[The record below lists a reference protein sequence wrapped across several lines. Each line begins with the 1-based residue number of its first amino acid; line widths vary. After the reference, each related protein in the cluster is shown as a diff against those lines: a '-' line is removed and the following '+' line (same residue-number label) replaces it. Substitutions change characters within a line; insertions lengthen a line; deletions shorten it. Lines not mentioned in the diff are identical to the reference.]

1 MPVEEVAS
9 KVGGQASR
17 LAWYRL
23 STTARRRWATYL
35 GLVLIIG
42 LVGGAG
48 LGALAAA
55 RRTASSYTTFL
66 ASTNPSDLTLN
77 INKGPD
83 ISAKLSRLAGVAKVA
98 TALDTLNA
106 FPLSRSGRTIIP
118 TAMAEG
124 EVGPIAGLGG
134 EFFSQDRVTITQGR
148 MASPGRQDEFV
159 TTAQAARLLGWHLD
173 EVIPMGFY
181 LNSQGSSP
189 LRPGL
194 EIKMKLTGFFIFN
207 NEVVVDTVDRYP
219 TSFLF
224 TPAVAKA
231 VDQGPQN
238 FLYGLKLVDGAAAV
252 PAVEREII
260 AELPLGTGYA
270 FHVTSVVED
279 QVNQSI
285 EPEATALAVFGA
297 IALLAG
303 LLIAGQAIGRQLA
316 QNESEAAVLRALG
329 AGPGALVLDSLT
341 GIMMAIVAGT
351 VLAVGVAVAVSPLSP
366 LGPVRPV
373 YPGRG
378 LAVDLT
384 VLGPGAALLV
394 VCTGGVAL
402 ALAARA
408 LRSTHRHGETG
419 DGSLPSATARLLAR
433 TGAPS
438 PVLTGARF
446 ALEPGRGRTAVPVR
460 SVLVANVLAVAIVVA
475 TFNFG
480 SGLGTLVS
488 HPRLYGWNWDYALQ
502 GYPVPPQ
509 SHSLLAKDPLVATWS
524 GVDFVNIEIDG
535 QTVPVLISTP
545 HARVSPPV
553 LSGHAL
559 EAGDQVVLGGATL
572 TALHKRVGQRV
583 SVSYGDP
590 GDAPFYVPPTSL
602 VIVGTATLPTVGYA
616 QALHTSMGT
625 GAIIANSVQ
634 PPAFRKA
641 RESPVATLNGPAD
654 VFVRLRARASMA
666 AGLASLRHIAAV
678 GTKAF
683 QDLPPQYYNGQ
694 SVDVLSVQFPT
705 QIENYSSSGAAP
717 DLLAGSLALGAVV
730 ALGLSLVAS
739 VRRRRRDLALLK
751 ALGFT
756 RAQLAWTVAWQ
767 STIAVGVGVI
777 AGLPAGTALGRW
789 LWDLFAR
796 SIYAVPYAPVPVLSL
811 LLVAGAAF
819 VLANVVAAIPG
830 AYAARTPAALV
841 LRAE

>member
-1 MPVEEVAS
+1 
-9 KVGGQASR
+9 VGGQASR
-17 LAWYRL
+17 LAWYRF
-23 STTARRRWATYL
+23 SATARRRWGSYV

-55 RRTASSYTTFL
+55 QRTASSYTTFL
-66 ASTNPSDLTLN
+66 ASTNPSNLTLN
-77 INKGPD
+77 ISEGPD
-83 ISAKLSRLAGVAKVA
+83 ISVKLSRLPGVAKVA
-98 TALDTLNA
+98 TSLFTLNA
-106 FPLSRSGRTIIP
+106 FPLSRSGHTLIP
-118 TAMAEG
+118 TALAEG
-124 EVGPIAGLGG
+124 KVDPIAGVAG
-134 EFFSQDRVTITQGR
+134 EYFSQDKVTITRGR
-148 MASPGRQDEFV
+148 MAGPGRRDEFV
-159 TTAQAARLLGWHLD
+159 TTALAAQLLGWHLG

-181 LNSQGSSP
+181 LNSQGSSAV
-189 LRPGL
+189 RPDL
-194 EIKMKLTGFFIFN
+194 ELKMTLTGFVIFN
-207 NEVVVDTVDRYP
+207 DEVVVDAVDRYP
-219 TSFLF
+219 TFFLF
-224 TPAVAKA
+224 TPALAKE
-231 VDQGPQN
+231 VDQGPQD
-238 FLYGLKLVDGAAAV
+238 FLYGLKLVDGAGGV

-260 AELPLGTGYA
+260 TELPRGTGYT
-270 FHVTSVVED
+270 FHVTSVAEE

-303 LLIAGQAIGRQLA
+303 LLIAGQAVGRQLG
-316 QNESEAAVLRALG
+316 QNESEADVLRALG
-329 AGPGALVLDSLT
+329 AGPPALVLDSLA
-341 GIMMAIVAGT
+341 GIMMAIVAGA

-378 LAVDLT
+378 PAVDFT
-384 VLGPGAALLV
+384 VLGPGTALLV

-408 LRSTHRHGETG
+408 LRSTRRHSAAE
-419 DGSLPSATARLLAR
+419 DRALPSAVARLLAH

-438 PVLTGARF
+438 PILIGARF

-460 SVLVANVLAVAIVVA
+460 LVLLANVLAVAIVTA

-480 SGLGTLVS
+480 SGLSTLAS

-509 SHSLLAKDPLVATWS
+509 SLSLLTKDPLVAAWS
-524 GVDFVNIEIDG
+524 GVHFVDVEMDG
-535 QTVPVLISTP
+535 QTVPVLIATP
-545 HARVSPPV
+545 HARVSPPI

-559 EAGDQVVLGGATL
+559 EAGGQIVLGGATL
-572 TALHKRVGQRV
+572 AALHKRVGQTV

-590 GDAPFYVPPTSL
+590 ADAPFYVPPTSL
-602 VIVGTATLPTVGYA
+602 VIVGTATLPTVGEA
-616 QALHTSMGT
+616 QGLHTSMGT
-625 GAIIANSVQ
+625 GAIIAASVQ
-634 PPAFRKA
+634 PLAFQKA
-641 RESPVATLNGPAD
+641 TEAPLPTLNGPAE
-654 VFVRLRARASMA
+654 VFVRLRAGASMA
-666 AGLASLRHIAAV
+666 AGLASLRHIAQV

-683 QDLPPQYYNGQ
+683 QDLPTQYYEGQ
-694 SVDVLSVQFPT
+694 SVDVLGVQYPT
-705 QIENYSSSGAAP
+705 QIENYRSSGDAP

-730 ALGLSLVAS
+730 ALGLCLVAS

-767 STIAVGVGVI
+767 STIAAAIGVI
-777 AGLPAGTALGRW
+777 VGLPAGTALGRW

-796 SIYAVPYAPVPVLSL
+796 SIYVVPDAPVPALSL
-811 LLVAGAAF
+811 LLVAAAAF
-819 VLANVVAAIPG
+819 VLASAVAAFPG
-830 AYAARTPAALV
+830 TYAARTPAALV

>member
-9 KVGGQASR
+9 TVGGQASR
-17 LAWYRL
+17 LAWYRF
-23 STTARRRWATYL
+23 STTARRRWGAYL

-48 LGALAAA
+48 MGALAAA

-77 INKGPD
+77 YQGQD
-83 ISAKLSRLAGVAKVA
+83 ISGKLSRLPGVAKVA
-98 TALDTLNA
+98 TSLFTLNA
-106 FPLSRSGRTIIP
+106 FPISRSGQPVIP
-118 TAMAEG
+118 SALAEG
-124 EVGPIAGLGG
+124 EVGPAAGLAG
-134 EFFSQDRVTITQGR
+134 EFFSQDRVTVTRGR

-159 TTAQAARLLGWHLD
+159 ATAQAARLLGWHLG

-181 LNSQGSSP
+181 LNSQGPSA
-189 LRPGL
+189 LRPHL
-194 EIKMKLTGFFIFN
+194 ELEMKLTGFFIFN

-219 TSFLF
+219 AFFLF

-231 VDQGPQN
+231 VDQGPQD
-238 FLYGLKLVDGAAAV
+238 FLYGLKLVEGAGGV

-260 AELPLGTGYA
+260 TELPRGTGGYT

-303 LLIAGQAIGRQLA
+303 LLIPGQAVGRLLA

-341 GIMMAIVAGT
+341 GIMMAIGAGA
-351 VLAVGVAVAVSPLSP
+351 VLAVGVAIAVSPLSP
-366 LGPVRPV
+366 LGPVRSV

-378 LAVDLT
+378 LAVDVT

-402 ALAARA
+402 ALAARSV
-408 LRSTHRHGETG
+408 RSTQRHGTSG
-419 DGSLPSATARLLAR
+419 DRALPSAIARLLAR

-460 SVLVANVLAVAIVVA
+460 SVLLANVLAVVIVAA

-480 SGLGTLVS
+480 SGLSTLVS

-509 SHSLLAKDPLVATWS
+509 SLSLLAKDPLVAAWS
-524 GVDFVNIEIDG
+524 GVDFVNVEIDG

-545 HARVSPPV
+545 NARVSPPV
-553 LSGHAL
+553 LTGHAL
-559 EAGDQVVLGGATL
+559 EAGDQIVLGGATL
-572 TALHKRVGQRV
+572 AALHKRVGQRV
-583 SVSYGDP
+583 SVSYGDRS
-590 GDAPFYVPPTSL
+590 DAPFYVPPTSL
-602 VIVGTATLPTVGYA
+602 VIVGTATLPTVGEP

-625 GAIIANSVQ
+625 GAMIAASVQ
-634 PPAFRKA
+634 PLAFQKA
-641 RESPVATLNGPAD
+641 TEQPVATLNGPGE
-654 VFVRLRARASMA
+654 VFVRLQTRASMA
-666 AGLASLRHIAAV
+666 AGLASLRHIADV

-683 QDLPPQYYNGQ
+683 QALPVQYYNGQ
-694 SVDVLSVQFPT
+694 FVDVLSVQFPT
-705 QIENYSSSGAAP
+705 QIENYRSSGAAP

-767 STIAVGVGVI
+767 STIAVTVGVV

-796 SIYAVPYAPVPVLSL
+796 SISAVPDAPVPALSL
-811 LLVAGAAF
+811 LLVAAAAF
-819 VLANVVAAIPG
+819 VLANAVAAIPG

>member
-1 MPVEEVAS
+1 
-9 KVGGQASR
+9 VGGRASR
-17 LAWYRL
+17 LAWYRF
-23 STTARRRWATYL
+23 TATARRRWGAYL

-48 LGALAAA
+48 LGALAGAQ
-55 RRTASSYTTFL
+55 RTASSYATFL
-66 ASTNPSDLTLN
+66 ASTNPSDLTVN
-77 INKGPD
+77 ISRGPD
-83 ISAKLSRLAGVAKVA
+83 ISAKLSRLPGVATVA
-98 TALDTLNA
+98 TSLFTLNA
-106 FPLSRSGRTIIP
+106 FPLSRSGRPIIP
-118 TAMAEG
+118 TALAAG
-124 EVGPIAGLGG
+124 EVGPAAGLAG
-134 EFFSQDRVTITQGR
+134 EFFSQDRVTVTRGR

-159 TTAQAARLLGWHLD
+159 TTARAARLLGWHLG

-181 LNSQGSSP
+181 LNSQGPSAI
-189 LRPGL
+189 RPHL
-194 EIKMKLTGFFIFN
+194 ELKMKLTGFFIFN
-207 NEVVVDTVDRYP
+207 NEVVVDAVDRFP
-219 TSFLF
+219 TFFLF

-231 VDQGPQN
+231 VDEGPQD
-238 FLYGLKLVDGAAAV
+238 FLYGLKLVDGAGGV

-260 AELPLGTGYA
+260 TELPRGTGYT

-303 LLIAGQAIGRQLA
+303 LLIAGQAVGRQLA

-329 AGPGALVLDSLT
+329 AEPRAIVLDSLT
-341 GIMMAIVAGT
+341 GIVMAIVAGT
-351 VLAVGVAVAVSPLSP
+351 ALAVGLAVAVSPLSP

-394 VCTGGVAL
+394 VCTGAVAL
-402 ALAARA
+402 TLAARA
-408 LRSTHRHGETG
+408 LRSTQRHGTAG
-419 DGSLPSATARLLAR
+419 GPVLPSAIARLLAR

-438 PVLTGARF
+438 PVLTGTRF

-460 SVLVANVLAVAIVVA
+460 SVLLANVLAVAIVAA

-480 SGLGTLVS
+480 SGLSTLVS

-509 SHSLLAKDPLVATWS
+509 SLSLLAKDPLVAAWS
-524 GVDFVNIEIDG
+524 GVDFVNVEIDG
-535 QTVPVLISTP
+535 QTVPALISTP

-553 LSGHAL
+553 LTGHAL

-572 TALHKRVGQRV
+572 AALHKRVGQRV
-583 SVSYGDP
+583 SVSYGNP
-590 GDAPFYVPPTSL
+590 SDAPLYVPPTSL
-602 VIVGTATLPTVGYA
+602 VIVGSATLPTVG
-616 QALHTSMGT
+616 QPQTLHTSMGT
-625 GAIIANSVQ
+625 GAIIASSLQ
-634 PPAFRKA
+634 PPAFKKA
-641 RESPVATLNGPAD
+641 VQQPVATLNGPAE
-654 VFVRLRARASMA
+654 VFVRLRAGASMA
-666 AGLASLRHIAAV
+666 AGLASLRHIADV

-683 QDLPPQYYNGQ
+683 EDLPAQYYNGQ

-705 QIENYSSSGAAP
+705 QIENYRSSGAAP
-717 DLLAGSLALGAVV
+717 DLLAGSLALGAVA

-767 STIAVGVGVI
+767 STIAVAVGVV
-777 AGLPAGTALGRW
+777 AGLPVGTALGRW

-796 SIYAVPYAPVPVLSL
+796 RIYAVPDAPVPALSL

-819 VLANVVAAIPG
+819 VLANAVAAIPG

>member
-1 MPVEEVAS
+1 
-9 KVGGQASR
+9 
-17 LAWYRL
+17 
-23 STTARRRWATYL
+23 
-35 GLVLIIG
+35 VLIIG

-66 ASTNPSDLTLN
+66 ASTNPSDLSLN
-77 INKGPD
+77 IDQGPD
-83 ISAKLSRLAGVAKVA
+83 ISARLSRLPGVATVA
-98 TALDTLNA
+98 TSLFSVNA
-106 FPLSRSGRTIIP
+106 FPLSRSGNAVIP
-118 TAMAEG
+118 TALAGG
-124 EVGPIAGLGG
+124 EVAPIAGLDG
-134 EFFSQDRVTITQGR
+134 EYFSQDMVTVTQGR
-148 MASPGRQDEFV
+148 MAAPGRQDEFV
-159 TTAQAARLLGWHLD
+159 TTAPAARLLGWHVG
-173 EVIPMGFY
+173 EVVPMGFY
-181 LNSQGSSP
+181 LNSQAPSA
-189 LRPGL
+189 RPHL
-194 EIKMKLTGFFIFN
+194 ELEMKLTGFVTFN
-207 NEVVVDTVDRYP
+207 NEVVIDTVDRYP
-219 TSFLF
+219 TFWLF
-224 TPAVAKA
+224 TPALARA
-231 VDQGPQN
+231 VDQGPQTY
-238 FLYGLKLVDGAAAV
+238 LYGLKLVDGAGGV

-260 AELPLGTGYA
+260 TELPRGTTYT

-279 QVNQSI
+279 QVNQSVK
-285 EPEATALAVFGA
+285 PETTALGVFGA

-303 LLIAGQAIGRQLA
+303 LLIAGQAVGRQLA

-329 AGPGALVLDSLT
+329 AGPRAVVLDSLA
-341 GIMMAIVAGT
+341 GIMVAIVAGA

-378 LAVDLT
+378 PAVDLT

-408 LRSTHRHGETG
+408 LRSTGRPWATG
-419 DGSLPSATARLLAR
+419 DWALPSAMARLLAR
-433 TGAPS
+433 VGAPS
-438 PVLTGARF
+438 PVLTGSRF

-460 SVLVANVLAVAIVVA
+460 SVLVANVLAVAIVTA

-480 SGLGTLVS
+480 SGLSTLVS

-509 SHSLLAKDPLVATWS
+509 SLSLLTKDPLVAAWS
-524 GVDFVNIEIDG
+524 GVKFADVEIDG

-545 HARVSPPV
+545 HPSVSPPV

-559 EAGDQVVLGGATL
+559 EAGGQVVLGGATL
-572 TALHKRVGQRV
+572 AALHKRVGQRV
-583 SVSYGDP
+583 SVSYGDRS
-590 GDAPFYVPPTSL
+590 DAPFYVPPTSL
-602 VIVGTATLPTVGYA
+602 VIVGTATLPTVGEP
-616 QALHTSMGT
+616 QSLHTSMGT
-625 GAIIANSVQ
+625 GAIIAGSLL
-634 PPAFRKA
+634 PPAFKKA
-641 RESPVATLNGPAD
+641 LEQPLTTLNGPAE
-654 VFVRLRARASMA
+654 VFVRLRAGTSMA
-666 AGLASLRHIAAV
+666 TGLASLRHIAEV

-683 QDLPPQYYNGQ
+683 EDLPAQYYNGQ
-694 SVDVLSVQFPT
+694 YVGVLSVQFPA
-705 QIENYSSSGAAP
+705 QIENYRSSGAAP
-717 DLLAGSLALGAVV
+717 DVLAASLALGAVV

-767 STIAVGVGVI
+767 STIAVAIGVV

-796 SIYAVPYAPVPVLSL
+796 SIYAVPEAPVPALSL

-819 VLANVVAAIPG
+819 VLANAVAAFPG

>member
-1 MPVEEVAS
+1 M
-9 KVGGQASR
+9 GGQASS
-17 LAWYRL
+17 LAWYRFRA
-23 STTARRRWATYL
+23 TARRRWGAYL

-42 LVGGAG
+42 LAGGAG

-66 ASTNPSDLTLN
+66 ASTNPSDLSLN
-77 INKGPD
+77 IDVGPD
-83 ISAKLSRLAGVAKVA
+83 ISTELSRLPGVAKVA
-98 TALDTLNA
+98 TSLFNLNA
-106 FPLSRSGRTIIP
+106 FPLSPSGHAVIP
-118 TAMAEG
+118 TALAEG
-124 EVGPIAGLGG
+124 EVSPIAGLAG
-134 EFFSQDRVTITQGR
+134 EFFSQDKVTVTRGR

-159 TTAQAARLLGWHLD
+159 TTALAARLLGWHLG
-173 EVIPMGFY
+173 EVVPMGFY
-181 LNSQGSSP
+181 LNSQAPSA
-189 LRPGL
+189 RPHL
-194 EIKMKLTGFFIFN
+194 ELNMKLTGFVIFN
-207 NEVVVDTVDRYP
+207 NEVVVDAVDRYP
-219 TSFLF
+219 TFFLF
-224 TPAVAKA
+224 SPALARA
-231 VDQGPQN
+231 VDQGPQD
-238 FLYGLKLVDGAAAV
+238 FLYGLKLVDGAEGV

-260 AELPLGTGYA
+260 TELPGGPGYT
-270 FHVTSVVED
+270 FHVTSVVQD

-285 EPEATALAVFGA
+285 EPETTALGVFGA
-297 IALLAG
+297 IALLAS
-303 LLIAGQAIGRQLA
+303 LLVAGQAVGRQLA

-329 AGPGALVLDSLT
+329 AGPGAVVLDSLSGT
-341 GIMMAIVAGT
+341 MMAIVAGAA
-351 VLAVGVAVAVSPLSP
+351 LAVGVAVAVSPLSP

-378 LAVDLT
+378 PAVDLT

-408 LRSTHRHGETG
+408 IRSTRRQRATG
-419 DGSLPSATARLLAR
+419 DRALPSAMARLLAR

-460 SVLVANVLAVAIVVA
+460 SVLLANVLAVAIVTA

-480 SGLGTLVS
+480 SGLSTLVS

-509 SHSLLAKDPLVATWS
+509 SLSLLTKDPLVAAWS
-524 GVDFVNIEIDG
+524 GVRFADVEIDG
-535 QTVPVLISTP
+535 QTVPALISTP
-545 HARVSPPV
+545 RARVSPPV

-559 EAGDQVVLGGATL
+559 DAGGQVVLGGATL
-572 TALHKRVGQRV
+572 AALHERVGQRV
-583 SVSYGDP
+583 SVSYGDRA
-590 GDAPFYVPPTSL
+590 DAPYYVPPTSL
-602 VIVGTATLPTVGYA
+602 VIVGTATLPTVGEP

-625 GAIIANSVQ
+625 GAIIASSVE
-634 PPAFRKA
+634 PLALRKA
-641 RESPVATLNGPAD
+641 LDQPVATLNGPSE
-654 VFVRLRARASMA
+654 VFVRLRAGASMV
-666 AGLASLRHIAAV
+666 AGLASLRHIANV
-678 GTKAF
+678 GTEAF
-683 QDLPPQYYNGQ
+683 EDLPAQYYDGQ
-694 SVDVLSVQFPT
+694 NVDVLSVQFPT
-705 QIENYSSSGAAP
+705 QIENYRSSGAAP

-767 STIAVGVGVI
+767 SSIAVAIGVLAGV
-777 AGLPAGTALGRW
+777 PAGTALGRW

-796 SIYAVPYAPVPVLSL
+796 SIDAVPDAPVPALSL
-811 LLVAGAAF
+811 LLVVGAAF
-819 VLANVVAAIPG
+819 VLANAVATFPG

>member
-1 MPVEEVAS
+1 MA
-9 KVGGQASR
+9 
-17 LAWYRL
+17 
-23 STTARRRWATYL
+23 TARRRWGAYL

-66 ASTNPSDLTLN
+66 ASTNPSDLSLN
-77 INKGPD
+77 IDQGPD
-83 ISAKLSRLAGVAKVA
+83 ISGQLSRLPGVAKVA
-98 TALDTLNA
+98 TSLFSLNA
-106 FPLSRSGRTIIP
+106 FPLSRSGRALIP
-118 TAMAEG
+118 TALAKG
-124 EVGPIAGLGG
+124 QVAPIAGLAG
-134 EFFSQDRVTITQGR
+134 EFFSQDKVTVTRGR
-148 MASPGRQDEFV
+148 MASPGRQDQFV
-159 TTAQAARLLGWHLD
+159 TTAQAARLLGWHLG
-173 EVIPMGFY
+173 EIVPMGFY
-181 LNSQGSSP
+181 LNSQAPSA
-189 LRPGL
+189 RPHL
-194 EIKMKLTGFFIFN
+194 ALDMKLTGFVIFN
-207 NEVVVDTVDRYP
+207 NEVVVDAVDRYP
-219 TSFLF
+219 TFFLF

-231 VDQGPQN
+231 VDQGPQDY
-238 FLYGLKLVDGAAAV
+238 LYGLKLMDGAAGV
-252 PAVEREII
+252 PAVERAII
-260 AELPLGTGYA
+260 TELPRGTGYT

-285 EPEATALAVFGA
+285 EPEAIALAVFGA

-303 LLIAGQAIGRQLA
+303 LLIPGQSIGRQLA
-316 QNESEAAVLRALG
+316 QNESDAAVLRVLG
-329 AGPGALVLDSLT
+329 AGPWALVLDSLT
-341 GIMMAIVAGT
+341 GIMVAIVAGA
-351 VLAVGVAVAVSPLSP
+351 VVAVGVAVAVSPLSL

-378 LAVDLT
+378 PAVDLT

-394 VCTGGVAL
+394 VGIGGVAL

-408 LRSTHRHGETG
+408 LRSTQWQRATW
-419 DGSLPSATARLLAR
+419 DRALPSAMVGLLAR

-460 SVLVANVLAVAIVVA
+460 SVLLANVLAVAIVTA

-480 SGLGTLVS
+480 SGLSTLVS

-509 SHSLLAKDPLVATWS
+509 SLSLLAKDPLMAAWS
-524 GVDFVNIEIDG
+524 GVHFADVEIDG

-559 EAGDQVVLGGATL
+559 EGSGQVVLGGATL
-572 TALHKRVGQRV
+572 AVLHKRVGQSV
-583 SVSYGDP
+583 LVSYGDRA
-590 GDAPFYVPPTSL
+590 DAPFYVPPTSL
-602 VIVGTATLPTVGYA
+602 VIVGTATLPTVGEP

-625 GAIIANSVQ
+625 GAIIASSVEPLTLQKANEQ
-634 PPAFRKA
+634 PL
-641 RESPVATLNGPAD
+641 ATLNGPAE
-654 VFVRLRARASMA
+654 VFVRLRAGASMA
-666 AGLASLRHIAAV
+666 AGLASLRHIADV

-683 QDLPPQYYNGQ
+683 EDLPAQYYNGQ
-694 SVDVLSVQFPT
+694 SVDVLSVQFPA
-705 QIENYSSSGAAP
+705 QIENYRSSGAAP

-767 STIAVGVGVI
+767 STISVAIGVVV
-777 AGLPAGTALGRW
+777 GLPAGTALGRW

-796 SIYAVPYAPVPVLSL
+796 SIYAVPDAPVPALSL

-819 VLANVVAAIPG
+819 VLANAVAAFPG
-830 AYAARTPAALV
+830 AYAARTPTALV